1 MDNKKQSLYTKYRPK
16 TFDQV
21 VGQSVA
27 KEILTNSIRRDMI
40 NHAYLFYGIRGTG
53 KTTLARIFAKAINCE
68 NSNDHNPC
76 NTCSVC
82 ESINNGSAFDV
93 IEIDAAS
100 NNGVDEIRTIKENT
114 TFLTTTSKYK
124 VYIIDE
130 VHMLSKAAFNA
141 LLKTLEEPPR
151 NTIFLLATTELH
163 KIPQTVL
170 SRTVVI
176 NLEVMSDKDIR
187 EGLEVVL
194 KGEEVNYEDNALDYI
209 IMTSGGSLRDAI
221 SALETTL
228 LYNSELSTDN
238 AISALGLIN
247 KEVLSD
253 MIKNN
258 VGKLIES
265 IDDSDK
271 DPKKLSLLIL
281 EVIMHL
287 IKNGETK
294 YIKVLNSLITAVN
307 SIKDPL
313 LLRIAMKTAFY
324 SVNVPRETLLET
336 HEVPRET
343 QTKTIVV
350 EGPIVENVENE
361 YTVTPKAQDNNK
373 INDNNVVENKV
384 ENLVENPQPVVEK
397 SLETQIIDNPPS
409 EEVKIDNKPIE
420 MPINNQNTNVE
431 AISTPKPVVN
441 NNLPPRPP
449 KKNENELKIV
459 TDYADLGTYMYV
471 IKNNNKEIFEK
482 ISNRWKFKD
491 SYVTRMEFKNI
502 ITALMATQPL
512 AATNKTIIVGFKDEN
527 IISEYKRISLTPT
540 YFDFIKEFLGDYK
553 FILPVNNETWTKLL
567 ASKDSYQL
575 DPQQT
580 DIKPEAKDFLA
591 SRTEEVIL
599 KATSLFGEG
608 NLTHE

>member
-27 KEILTNSIRRDMI
+27 KEILTNSIRKDMI

-68 NSNDHNPC
+68 NPQNQNPC
-76 NTCSVC
+76 NTCGVC

-194 KGEEVNYEDNALDYI
+194 KGEGVEYEDNALDYI

-228 LYNSELSTDN
+228 LYNSNLSVDN
-238 AISALGLIN
+238 VISALGLIN
-247 KEVLSD
+247 KDSLFD
-253 MIKNN
+253 MINN
-258 VGKLIES
+258 NTAELIAS

-294 YIKVLNSLITAVN
+294 YITVLNSLITAVN

-313 LLRIAMKTAFY
+313 LLRIALKTAFY
-324 SVNVPRETLLET
+324 SVNVSRETIVE
-336 HEVPRET
+336 EVFVSRET
-343 QTKTIVV
+343 QPKKVVV
-350 EGPIVENVENE
+350 EEPIVENVEKVGENTDLE
-361 YTVTPKAQDNNK
+361 QITPTIEEKP
-373 INDNNVVENKV
+373 IVENSVENITPIVDKV
-384 ENLVENPQPVVEK
+384 EVV
-397 SLETQIIDNPPS
+397 
-409 EEVKIDNKPIE
+409 EEVKIEVKEEVSDAIEQITPNKP
-420 MPINNQNTNVE
+420 VD
-431 AISTPKPVVN
+431 STVAPKLNPKSI
-441 NNLPPRPP
+441 RPTS
-449 KKNENELKIV
+449 EELKII
-459 TDYADLGTYMYV
+459 TDFTDLGTYMYV
-471 IKNNNKEIFEK
+471 IKNNETELFTK
-482 ISNRWKFKD
+482 IANRWKFKD
-491 SYVTRMEFKNI
+491 SYVTRMEYKDI
-502 ITALMATQPL
+502 ITTLMATQPL
-512 AATNKTIIVGFKDEN
+512 AATKKSIIVGFKDEN
-527 IISEYKRISLTPT
+527 LINEYKRISLTPK
-540 YFDFIKEFLGDYK
+540 FFEFIKEFLGEYK
-553 FILPVNNETWTKLL
+553 FILPVNTETWTKLL
-567 ASKDSYQL
+567 SAKESYVL
-575 DPQQT
+575 
-580 DIKPEAKDFLA
+580 KPEDQDVKVEHKQFLA
-591 SRTEEVIL
+591 SNTEEAIL

-608 NLTHE
+608 NITHE